1 MSAQQD
7 TVNTP
12 ATPHAK
18 SALFSAESLCTF
30 LARSAQQLTQQ
41 IPSWVWHHQGKP
53 KAFTCAFVKTLSMLT
68 GTVII
73 SAEFKG
79 LPACCA
85 DAEEVLAAAGS
96 AKGMLGIWGTL

>member
-1 MSAQQD
+1 M
-7 TVNTP
+7 
-12 ATPHAK
+12 
-18 SALFSAESLCTF
+18 
-30 LARSAQQLTQQ
+30 
-41 IPSWVWHHQGKP
+41 
-53 KAFTCAFVKTLSMLT
+53 KTLSMLT